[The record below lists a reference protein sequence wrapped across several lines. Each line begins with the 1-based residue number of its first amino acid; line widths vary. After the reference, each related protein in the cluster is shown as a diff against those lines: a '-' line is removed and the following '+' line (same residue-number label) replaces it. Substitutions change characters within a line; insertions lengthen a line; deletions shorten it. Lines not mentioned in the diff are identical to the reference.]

1 MNFSFGLSKS
11 LFERLV
17 EAGHEYFQLEEQY
30 RMHPAI
36 SSFPRKVF
44 YDGLLQDGITH
55 GIYLFFS
62 IKIIVQYLKFPRI

>member
-55 GIYLFFS
+55 GIYLFF
-62 IKIIVQYLKFPRI
+62 IAK